1 VALLITSKDSRTPG
15 SSDRC
20 PWRLSGSTSSGNNAC
35 SRLDAEPIAC
45 LPQRYK
51 RLHHLGAIAPAMVR
65 LGRLRQRSAWLH
77 CGHGLGP
84 IEQPQQG
91 LAVVPGE
98 LLQLIEEPPLAD
110 GRQLP
115 WRRRAGSSA
124 ARRRWRSLPV
134 AAAGGLRRSLP
145 TGPQGTQH
153 QLWMQQS
160 HSGNSLNDA
169 IHRPTLL
176 APCRRLPERPTQLER
191 WALRRQPQPGGVA
204 LPA

>member
-1 VALLITSKDSRTPG
+1 
-15 SSDRC
+15 
-20 PWRLSGSTSSGNNAC
+20 LSGSTSSGNNAC

-98 LLQLIEEPPLAD
+98 FLQLIEEPPLAD
-110 GRQLP
+110 GREPHITPPGRSQGRPTSLAIDAA
-115 WRRRAGSSA
+115 WRDQGLAPIDAS
-124 ARRRWRSLPV
+124 RSLRHVRP
-134 AAAGGLRRSLP
+134 AC
-145 TGPQGTQH
+145 
-153 QLWMQQS
+153 
-160 HSGNSLNDA
+160 DA
-169 IHRPTLL
+169 TKLD
-176 APCRRLPERPTQLER
+176 
-191 WALRRQPQPGGVA
+191 G
-204 LPA
+204 